1 MSTAP
6 TFPSTNLIYRRAD
19 LVVHLVGLALILGAG
34 GALVFRS
41 VHMLGAGL
49 IAAVVIYVA
58 CALASNL
65 ASTAYHFA
73 PWHARRQMLRR
84 LDHAAIYLSITG
96 TFTPFFV
103 VAGTPWTIGLLVLCW
118 ALTVAAVWNK
128 LRNPAVKSRW
138 STASY
143 LGLGA
148 LGLCALPQ
156 MGDVPIGSLWLI
168 LAGAAAYVIGTGFY
182 VRKSMPFRYAI
193 WHAFVDV
200 GAICMFLG
208 IWLALF
214 PGA

>member
-1 MSTAP
+1 MTVAT
-6 TFPSTNLIYRRAD
+6 TFPSPRLAYRRAD
-19 LVVHLVGLALILGAG
+19 LAVHLVGLALIIGAG
-34 GALVFRS
+34 GALLLRS
-41 VHMLGAGL
+41 VHTLGAGL
-49 IAAVVIYVA
+49 IAAVVIYLL

-96 TFTPFFV
+96 TFTPFLMV
-103 VAGTPWTIGLLVLCW
+103 VGTPWTIGLLALCW
-118 ALTVAAVWNK
+118 VLTVVAIWNK
-128 LRNPAVKSRW
+128 LCNPSVKSRW

-156 MGDVPIGSLWLI
+156 MGDVPVGALWLI
-168 LAGAAAYVIGTGFY
+168 VGGAAAYVAGTAVY
-182 VRKSMPFRYAI
+182 VRKSIPFRYAI

-200 GAICMFLG
+200 GAVFMFLG

-214 PGA
+214 SGA